1 MEIKRFMS
9 PVIGRRSLSG
19 SPAVGRKRNGIPRED
34 ESHLLQSPTDC
45 EANEIVNGNCII
57 DNNRISPSSQFS
69 GPSSLP
75 SHPYHAP
82 DVGFCFPNKLKT
94 PVSQVCDFIT
104 TISAHLFLS
113 SFLFPC
119 YRYNKLC
126 LLLCC
131 ISEIIVITEQ

>member
-19 SPAVGRKRNGIPRED
+19 SPAVGRKRNGISRED

-45 EANEIVNGNCII
+45 EANEIVNGNSIVE
-57 DNNRISPSSQFS
+57 NNRINPSSQFS

-75 SHPYHAP
+75 SHQYHAP

-94 PVSQVCDFIT
+94 PVSQVCDFI
-104 TISAHLFLS
+104 SARLFLC
-113 SFLFPC
+113 SFFFLYF
-119 YRYNKLC
+119 RNNKLC
-126 LLLCC
+126 LL
-131 ISEIIVITEQ
+131 QQ